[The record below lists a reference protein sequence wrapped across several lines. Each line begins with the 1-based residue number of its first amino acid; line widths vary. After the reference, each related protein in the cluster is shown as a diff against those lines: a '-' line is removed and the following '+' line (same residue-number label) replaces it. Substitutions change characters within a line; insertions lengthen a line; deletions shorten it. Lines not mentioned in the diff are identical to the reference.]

1 MLFMFKV
8 FLQKITPPFPDEV
21 PYFNIF
27 FTSISFYRKGWFEF
41 HSLFLIVNRNL
52 LLSRL
57 SGRSVY
63 SVIYLTRLSRNI
75 QLQTV
80 LLSEYLQS
88 HLRLHFWSLNTSKS
102 SSIVTFPEDKTVF
115 KRSKNEITMM
125 HFFLAIPSKPVYFK
139 AFLYSL
145 VPHLDINTTVS
156 TSGS

>member
-21 PYFNIF
+21 PYFNIIF
-27 FTSISFYRKGWFEF
+27 S
-41 HSLFLIVNRNL
+41 
-52 LLSRL
+52 LSRL
-57 SGRSVY
+57 TRRSVY
-63 SVIYLTRLSRNI
+63 SVIYLTCLSRNI

-102 SSIVTFPEDKTVF
+102 SSIVTFAEDRTVF

-125 HFFLAIPSKPVYFK
+125 HFFLATPSKPVYFK
-139 AFLYSL
+139 AFLYSS
-145 VPHLDINTTVS
+145 VPHLDINTIVS

>member
-1 MLFMFKV
+1 MLCMFKV

-21 PYFNIF
+21 PYFNIIF
-27 FTSISFYRKGWFEF
+27 S
-41 HSLFLIVNRNL
+41 
-52 LLSRL
+52 LSRL
-57 SGRSVY
+57 TRRSVY
-63 SVIYLTRLSRNI
+63 SVIYLTCLSRNI

-102 SSIVTFPEDKTVF
+102 NSIVTFPEDRTVF

-139 AFLYSL
+139 AFLYSS
-145 VPHLDINTTVS
+145 VPPLDINTIVS